1 MMNSRR
7 QVFALAGILTAT
19 ALTGGVAVAGLTHHA
34 THPVA
39 TPAKVQVVQAAP
51 AAPGIAF
58 GHKSEGVE

>member
-34 THPVA
+34 THPVV
-39 TPAKVQVVQAAP
+39 TPAKVQVVQAPPTAP
-51 AAPGIAF
+51 AIAF
-58 GHKSEGVE
+58 GHESEEVD

>member
-34 THPVA
+34 AHPVA
-39 TPAKVQVVQAAP
+39 TPAKVQVVQAPTAP
-51 AAPGIAF
+51 AIAF
-58 GHKSEGVE
+58 GHEQGEVD